1 MNVPATE
8 AIVVVDSADT
18 LIGFTLQNNDPANDV
33 WVSSDQNTLNQEMGA
48 GPGAVPTDIG
58 IRLAANGG
66 SWTVMFFSGKMY
78 GRAIAATV
86 NLRKEI
92 WRAIL
97 P

>member
-8 AIVVVDSADT
+8 AVKIVDSADN
-18 LIGFTLQNNDPANDV
+18 LVGFTLQNNDAANDV
-33 WVSSDQNTLNQEMGA
+33 WVSSDRDTLNQEMTATGGA
-48 GPGAVPTDIG
+48 PTDIG

-66 SWTVMFFSGKMY
+66 SWTVMFYTGVLY
-78 GRAIAATV
+78 ARAIAATV
-86 NLRKEI
+86 NLRKEM

>member
-8 AIVVVDSADT
+8 AVVILDSADN
-18 LIGFTLQNNDPANDV
+18 LIGFTLQNNDAANDV
-33 WVSSDQNTLNQEMGA
+33 WVSSDQNTLNQEMTATGA
-48 GPGAVPTDIG
+48 APTDIG

-66 SWTVMFFSGKMY
+66 SWTVMFFTGKLY
-78 GRAIAATV
+78 GRAIAASV
-86 NLRKEI
+86 NLRKEM